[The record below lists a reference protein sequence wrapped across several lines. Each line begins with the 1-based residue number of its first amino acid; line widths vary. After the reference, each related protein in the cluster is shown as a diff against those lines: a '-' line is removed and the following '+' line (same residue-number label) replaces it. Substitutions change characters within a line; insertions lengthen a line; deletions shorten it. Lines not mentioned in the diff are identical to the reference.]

1 MMAHESLA
9 LFSDLYQ
16 LMKAQAYFN
25 DRKMAALLLLFLS
38 DHWHGSGAETVMV
51 ERRPILT

>member
-51 ERRPILT
+51 ERLPTLT